1 VITGNISEVQEW
13 CSKVLERIDSPI
25 NENVGQTDEL
35 LKLKARLL
43 NHLSEA
49 LMNLGKHQASRAA
62 AEKSIQIAREC
73 NDLSTLAE
81 ALGSMGHCALYA
93 GDPEVAFEA
102 ANEGIELGERLGYER
117 ELIWALDAMTHIYNL
132 KGDDDKVHKYF
143 TRINDVLKKVGIP
156 IDPVYKGGFLIEQAV
171 KRGDMEEAERQMESI
186 MEIMIERRDNYM
198 LASMQSMFAHALRE
212 HGDLD
217 KARFYYQR
225 TIHLWQERGHRAAV
239 AHQLECFGLIAVA
252 QEQPTRAVKLFSS
265 AEALR
270 EVSNSV
276 RTPDEQKEFEAAIKD
291 LQSRLYENEFKKA
304 WEGGRSISMEQAI
317 EFALEENE

>member
-1 VITGNISEVQEW
+1 
-13 CSKVLERIDSPI
+13 
-25 NENVGQTDEL
+25 
-35 LKLKARLL
+35 
-43 NHLSEA
+43 
-49 LMNLGKHQASRAA
+49 
-62 AEKSIQIAREC
+62 
-73 NDLSTLAE
+73 
-81 ALGSMGHCALYA
+81 
-93 GDPEVAFEA
+93 
-102 ANEGIELGERLGYER
+102 
-117 ELIWALDAMTHIYNL
+117 MTHIYNL

-291 LQSRLYENEFKKA
+291 LQSSLYENEFKKA